1 MACMAGSSEL
11 PAAQTSRDYVELS
24 IAGVCGLALAF
35 TALFL
40 CVVPLSGSIAGGRDF
55 VQYWA
60 TGQQLVHRA
69 DPYDAGAVMWIE
81 HSAGLPAGYPVLF
94 VRNPPWALPL
104 VFPLGLV
111 GLRVGAFLWSLA
123 LLGCLLLSVRI
134 LWILAGRPGDHL
146 HWLGY
151 SFAPALICIFMGQM
165 SLFILLGLVL
175 FLRFHGSRPFLA
187 GASLWLCALKP
198 HLFLPFGVALLL
210 WIFVT
215 RSYKLLGGAALAMAV
230 SCAVTWLLV
239 PPAWTSYT
247 RMMRTSSIDN
257 QFVPC
262 FGVAGRLWLDPR
274 AMWLQYLPVALAC
287 AWAVYYYWSH
297 RQGWDWMK
305 NGSLLMLVSLFAAP
319 YCWFY
324 DQGLAIPALL
334 HGAYG
339 ARSRFLLVFLALGN
353 VVLYVALCTIK
364 ITSALYLWTAPA
376 WLAWYIVARASAR
389 ERAGQPADQLAGR

>member
-1 MACMAGSSEL
+1 MAGSSEL
-11 PAAQTSRDYVELS
+11 RAAQTSRNYVELL
-24 IAGVCGLALAF
+24 IAGVGGLALAF

-40 CVVPLSGSIAGGRDF
+40 CVVPLSRGYAGSSRDF
-55 VQYWA
+55 VVFWA
-60 TGQQLVHRA
+60 TGQQLVHRG
-69 DPYDAGAVMWIE
+69 DPYDAAAMLRVE
-81 HSAGLPAGYPVLF
+81 HSAGFLPGYGVLF
-94 VRNPPWALPL
+94 MRNPPWALPL
-104 VFPLGLV
+104 VSPLGLV
-111 GLRVGAFLWSLA
+111 GVRVGALLWSLA
-123 LLGCLLLSVRI
+123 LLGCLLLSVHMI
-134 LWILAGRPGDHL
+134 WILAGRPGSCI

-151 SFAPALICIFMGQM
+151 SFAPALICLFMGQT
-165 SLFILLGLVL
+165 SLFALLGLVL
-175 FLRFHGSRPFLA
+175 FLRLHHTRPFLA
-187 GASLWLCALKP
+187 GAALWLCALKP
-198 HLFLPFGVALLL
+198 HLFLPFGVVLIL
-210 WIFVT
+210 WVFMT
-215 RSYKLLGGAALAMAV
+215 RSYRLLAGAALAMAA
-230 SCAVTWLLV
+230 SCAVAWSLA
-239 PPAWTSYT
+239 PSAWTSYFH
-247 RMMRTSSIDN
+247 MMRTSAIDR
-257 QFVPC
+257 QFIPC
-262 FGVAGRLWLDPR
+262 LSDALRLWLDPR